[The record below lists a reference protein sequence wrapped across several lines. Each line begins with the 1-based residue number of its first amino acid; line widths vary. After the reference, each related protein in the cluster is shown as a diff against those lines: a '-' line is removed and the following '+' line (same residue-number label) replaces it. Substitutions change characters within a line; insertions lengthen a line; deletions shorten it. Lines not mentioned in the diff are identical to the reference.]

1 MAVAAT
7 PETTRA
13 GSAATPA
20 DATPDGVSSQ
30 PPAVAGVSS
39 QPPAVAGV
47 SSQPPAVAGDATSDP
62 DSPPQAQGRL
72 DDARFWLAA
81 IAGSSD
87 DAIVGKDLK
96 GNVTSWNK
104 AAETMFGHTRDEII
118 GQKITRIIPK
128 DRLDEETL
136 ILDRIR
142 RSERIDHF
150 ETKRQ
155 CKDGR
160 IIPVSLTVSPIRDD
174 RGEII
179 GVSKIARDLSETQRI
194 HARLERRE
202 ALLRSILDTVPDAMI
217 VIDKQGDV
225 HSFSVAAVRLFG
237 YTSAEMVGRNISVL
251 LPSTDWQPA
260 DPERTGPHGAS
271 PNGRLPTGQLPT
283 GQLPTGQLPAGQLPA
298 GQLPAGRF
306 ANGPTGGPIRDI
318 DYGATGEHPIT
329 GIGQRRDRSTFPMKL
344 VIGEVNLPRAQ
355 LFTAF
360 VQDQSEPVERERE
373 LRAANTELERLARN
387 LATARDV
394 ADRANWAKSRF
405 LAGMSH
411 ELRTP
416 LNGILGYAELLRMEG
431 GLNPTQSERVAAML
445 GAGKYLLQMIT
456 RVLDLSEI
464 EAEHI
469 ELQAVEVDVL
479 TVAMACLDVVRPQ
492 ADAKR
497 LALSIAVAR
506 DTRHT
511 VVTDPTRLRQVLL
524 NLLGNAVKFTAKGS
538 IELRLRHV
546 TDAFVLRIEVADTGP
561 GIAAGERRRL
571 FRDFERLGDAVTRSV
586 EGAGLGLGLSAR
598 LAALL
603 GGCLGH
609 HDNPGGGSVFWLE
622 LPLDT
627 VATSPAAV
635 PCIGESETLAD
646 IQPLPS
652 VVLKVLV
659 VDDVAMNRDIAGSF
673 LRAAGHQVSCVEG
686 GKEAVAAVNAAAF
699 DVVLMDVRMPE
710 MDGLEAT
717 RRIRS
722 LDGEHG
728 RVPIVALTAQAF
740 TEQVEECRKA
750 GMNGHVSKPFDPE
763 TLLSAVLR
771 AHEAGTMGIDDLR
784 PAVLP
789 SAAAPV
795 LGSDIVVFNAA
806 AFERTANYL
815 APEVVASYLEDITAR
830 GETLLSGLRR
840 PDALI
845 RQADE
850 LADAAHAIAGS
861 AGLLGFERL
870 TAMGRRFSR
879 AAHAGAA
886 EAPSLADGLGVALE
900 VTLQTLHDRTL
911 IAADA

>member
-1 MAVAAT
+1 
-7 PETTRA
+7 
-13 GSAATPA
+13 
-20 DATPDGVSSQ
+20 
-30 PPAVAGVSS
+30 
-39 QPPAVAGV
+39 
-47 SSQPPAVAGDATSDP
+47 
-62 DSPPQAQGRL
+62 
-72 DDARFWLAA
+72 
-81 IAGSSD
+81 
-87 DAIVGKDLK
+87 
-96 GNVTSWNK
+96 
-104 AAETMFGHTRDEII
+104 
-118 GQKITRIIPK
+118 
-128 DRLDEETL
+128 
-136 ILDRIR
+136 
-142 RSERIDHF
+142 
-150 ETKRQ
+150 
-155 CKDGR
+155 
-160 IIPVSLTVSPIRDD
+160 
-174 RGEII
+174 
-179 GVSKIARDLSETQRI
+179 
-194 HARLERRE
+194 
-202 ALLRSILDTVPDAMI
+202 
-217 VIDKQGDV
+217 
-225 HSFSVAAVRLFG
+225 
-237 YTSAEMVGRNISVL
+237 
-251 LPSTDWQPA
+251 
-260 DPERTGPHGAS
+260 
-271 PNGRLPTGQLPT
+271 
-283 GQLPTGQLPAGQLPA
+283 
-298 GQLPAGRF
+298 
-306 ANGPTGGPIRDI
+306 
-318 DYGATGEHPIT
+318 
-329 GIGQRRDRSTFPMKL
+329 
-344 VIGEVNLPRAQ
+344 
-355 LFTAF
+355 
-360 VQDQSEPVERERE
+360 VQDQTEPVERERE
-373 LRAANTELERLARN
+373 LRSANTELERLARN

-469 ELQAVEVDVL
+469 EMQAVEVDVL
-479 TVAMACLDVVRPQ
+479 TVAMGCLDVVRPQ

-497 LALSIAVAR
+497 LGLSISVAR
-506 DTRHT
+506 NTRHS

-538 IELRLRHV
+538 VELRLRHV
-546 TDAFVLRIEVADTGP
+546 ADAFVLRIEVADTGP
-561 GIAAGERRRL
+561 GIAASERRRL
-571 FRDFERLGDAVTRSV
+571 FRDFERLGDAVARNV

-627 VATSPAAV
+627 VATSAAAV
-635 PCIGESETLAD
+635 PSAD
-646 IQPLPS
+646 AIEPSADSPALPAAA
-652 VVLKVLV
+652 LKILV

-673 LRAAGHQVSCVEG
+673 LRAAGHEVSCVEG
-686 GKEAVAAVNAAAF
+686 GNEAVAAVKATAF

-717 RRIRS
+717 RRIRA
-722 LDGEHG
+722 LDGERG

-740 TEQVEECRKA
+740 TEQVEECRTA

-771 AHEAGTMGIDDLR
+771 AHEAGTMGVDDLR
-784 PAVLP
+784 PAVQP
-789 SAAAPV
+789 AASVAPV
-795 LGSDIVVFNAA
+795 LGSDIMVFNAA

-815 APEVVASYLEDITAR
+815 APEVVASYLEDIAAR

-845 RQADE
+845 READT

-870 TAMGRRFSR
+870 TALGRRFSR